1 MTPVFESLAVE
12 KVFPA
17 PTDIPVGYHPSLVTL
32 AEGPFQ
38 TFRSRKWEIPTLS
51 GFFKMTIINIIVLLL
66 LVCGGMCVST
76 GAHFQKLVLPIHP
89 GDTWTNLGSPQNPF
103 LCLPVLHGLL

>member
-17 PTDIPVGYHPSLVTL
+17 LTDIPVGYHLSLVTL
-32 AEGPFQ
+32 AEGPSQ

-51 GFFKMTIINIIVLLL
+51 GFLKMFIFNIILLL
-66 LVCGGMCVST
+66 LVCGVCV
-76 GAHFQKLVLPIHP
+76 
-89 GDTWTNLGSPQNPF
+89 
-103 LCLPVLHGLL
+103 